1 MANSL
6 ERLAMMESRAGGSP
20 RPRRTRARHAAR
32 GKALEPG
39 HPELGSAWF
48 RLGEAYLGLG
58 QRDKARQALERA
70 LAVYAK
76 GNAPETQTSRARELL
91 ARAAP
96 GP

>member
-1 MANSL
+1 MDSL
-6 ERLAMMESRAGGSP
+6 DKLAAMESRAG
-20 RPRRTRARHAAR
+20 RYADALVYAERATRIGEKVH
-32 GKALEPG
+32 EPG

-76 GNAPETQTSRARELL
+76 GNAPETQTRRARDMLSRVSL
-91 ARAAP
+91 AR
-96 GP
+96 